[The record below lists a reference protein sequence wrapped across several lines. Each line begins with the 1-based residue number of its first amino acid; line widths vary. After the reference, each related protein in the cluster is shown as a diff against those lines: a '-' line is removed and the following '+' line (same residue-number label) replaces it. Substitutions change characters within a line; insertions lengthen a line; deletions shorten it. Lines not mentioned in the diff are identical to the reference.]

1 MIQHRR
7 GVVSRAPEGVP
18 TDAQVVMTHAKVHVL
33 ERVQQRVRLGVVK
46 RVEIPVHPAPDVIMN
61 VQGVRIHA
69 HHAQENVL
77 EIAVDVLVVD
87 RYVPVIALM
96 YAIAVYATATY
107 SVVRTALVVA
117 MEWQLTS
124 LQTDG

>member
-1 MIQHRR
+1 MIQKIQHRR
-7 GVVSRAPEGVP
+7 GVVSRATEAVP
-18 TDAQVVMTHAKVHVL
+18 TDVQVVMTHAKVHVL

-46 RVEIPVHPAPDVIMN
+46 RVEVHAHPAPDVIMN
-61 VQGVRIHA
+61 VRGVRLHA

-96 YAIAVYATATY
+96 YVIAVFVAVTY

-117 MEWQLTS
+117 M
-124 LQTDG
+124 D